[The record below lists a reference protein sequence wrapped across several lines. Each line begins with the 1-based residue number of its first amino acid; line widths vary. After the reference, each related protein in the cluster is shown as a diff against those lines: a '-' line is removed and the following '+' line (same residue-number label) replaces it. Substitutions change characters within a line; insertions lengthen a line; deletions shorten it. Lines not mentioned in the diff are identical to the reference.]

1 MSGMRH
7 AVTQRSF
14 DLIPLIRVYDLP
26 GRASGSSASDASESS
41 ASRHRAMWGKSCT
54 DVFVLDDNHVLL
66 VFSSKGPRWERWER
80 TRLAWILADA
90 AELSD
95 ALAGAA

>member
-1 MSGMRH
+1 MGAGMSGMRH

-26 GRASGSSASDASESS
+26 DPAASDA
-41 ASRHRAMWGKSCT
+41 ARRHRAMWGKSCT
-54 DVFVLDDNHVLL
+54 DVFALDDDHVVL

-80 TRLAWILADA
+80 LRLEWILSEAEA
-90 AELSD
+90 A
-95 ALAGAA
+95 

>member
-1 MSGMRH
+1 MRH

-26 GRASGSSASDASESS
+26 GRASGSS

-80 TRLAWILADA
+80 TRLAWILSEADA
-90 AELSD
+90 ADASREEL
-95 ALAGAA
+95 AA

>member
-7 AVTQRSF
+7 AVTQRQVPF

-26 GRASGSSASDASESS
+26 DRASESS

-54 DVFVLDDNHVLL
+54 DVFVLDDHHVLL

-80 TRLAWILADA
+80 LRVEWILSEAEA
-90 AELSD
+90 A
-95 ALAGAA
+95 